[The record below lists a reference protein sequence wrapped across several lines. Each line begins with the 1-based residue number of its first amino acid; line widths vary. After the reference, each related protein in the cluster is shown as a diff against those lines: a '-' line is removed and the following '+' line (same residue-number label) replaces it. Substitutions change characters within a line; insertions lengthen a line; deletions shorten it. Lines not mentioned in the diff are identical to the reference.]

1 MTTRHRPKVLDVSVD
16 IAGRYAGRLLARHGF
31 EVTRA
36 TIRHVDARPSMV
48 GDGVATETGSAFER
62 FLDGGKEMVALDLTT
77 ADGVNQLQELIR
89 ATDTVLST
97 FGPDAAS
104 ALGLDAPA
112 VHQINPDAAV
122 VSVTPYGLRGPDA
135 GAPATEKTLFAHAGA
150 MLISGPPSAFPL
162 CPNLPIPSMLGGIY
176 AAMATLLRHLG
187 PPSDG
192 VELDVSLI
200 DVLTANLERVLSY
213 YTYLE
218 AVPYRGVG
226 SGRIEQSAGGGY
238 LRAADGY
245 FYIFSG
251 YQWFDRVLEMV
262 GRSDLIADAGQVTS
276 RREQTGLI
284 NAAVAEAMAGLTV
297 DQLAKRAQ
305 QLRMPSGPVAT
316 TSSLLEDP
324 QLQARQTFTRTPAG
338 ELDIDEPWRILP
350 GRSDTRPAPEPRPAL
365 SGLPLAGVRVL
376 DLTHAFAGPTSS
388 RILAEA
394 GADVIKI
401 ESVTRLDLLARG
413 MIPYDN
419 DTSAGWWERSG
430 YFADRN
436 LGKRAITLDMSVPD
450 GRELFL
456 RLVETAD
463 VVVAN
468 FTPRVLR
475 DWGLEPERLLE
486 LNPRLVVLMMTGF
499 GLTGPRS
506 ENPALAGTME
516 AASGFSTFVRATD
529 DEPPGAL
536 GFNFGDMVSGVFG
549 AAAVLFALHE
559 QRATG
564 AGQIIDFACAEAPI
578 PFLACQI
585 LEQDTTAAEPS
596 CRTDYLHAGTHLLI
610 AAGEPPGGQRWVLAY
625 LASTG
630 PTVDGLVADVGLDLV
645 PAGAPTSV
653 VPLQS
658 GLSRDLL
665 VARLQAKGVVAVPLS
680 DAEDRWYDQGLRSR
694 DFFVFATRRSVTTM
708 PHARGLPVLWDGAAL
723 GPPMSSVPLLG
734 EHNWEVLGRPLGL
747 SREAFAGLEDRGA
760 IGARPVGKLP
770 KTFQVPLALDY
781 LQELGLLRRCEGAR
795 SALIASFANTT
806 TNGRPKVDRAD
817 CSD

>member
-1 MTTRHRPKVLDVSVD
+1 
-16 IAGRYAGRLLARHGF
+16 
-31 EVTRA
+31 
-36 TIRHVDARPSMV
+36 
-48 GDGVATETGSAFER
+48 
-62 FLDGGKEMVALDLTT
+62 
-77 ADGVNQLQELIR
+77 
-89 ATDTVLST
+89 
-97 FGPDAAS
+97 
-104 ALGLDAPA
+104 
-112 VHQINPDAAV
+112 
-122 VSVTPYGLRGPDA
+122 
-135 GAPATEKTLFAHAGA
+135 
-150 MLISGPPSAFPL
+150 
-162 CPNLPIPSMLGGIY
+162 MLGGIY
-176 AAMATLLRHLG
+176 AAVAAVLPHLSQAG
-187 PPSDG
+187 DG
-192 VELDVSLI
+192 VELDVSLM

-226 SGRIEQSAGGGY
+226 SGRIEQSAGGGF

-245 FYIFSG
+245 FYVFSG

-262 GRSDLIADAGQVTS
+262 GRSDLTADSSATQVTS
-276 RREQTGLI
+276 RREQTSVI
-284 NAAVAEAMAGLTV
+284 NAAVSEAMAGLTV

-316 TSSLLEDP
+316 TSSLLEDAH
-324 QLQARQTFTRTPAG
+324 LRTRETFSRTSAEG
-338 ELDIDEPWRILP
+338 LDIDEPWRIVPGGSEKPPPPGLP
-350 GRSDTRPAPEPRPAL
+350 SPASALPSAASGRPSAASGRPSAASALPSAASAASAP

-419 DTSAGWWERSG
+419 DTTAGWWERSG

-436 LGKRAITLDMSVPD
+436 LGKRAVTLDMSIPE

-456 RLVETAD
+456 QLAETAD
-463 VVVAN
+463 VIVVN

-475 DWGLEPERLLE
+475 DWGLEPQRLLE

-516 AASGFSTFVRATD
+516 AASGFSTFVRASD
-529 DEPPGAL
+529 DEAPGAL

-549 AAAVLFALHE
+549 AAAILFALHE
-559 QRATG
+559 QRSTG

-585 LEQDTTAAEPS
+585 LEQDATGAEPS
-596 CRTDYLHAGTHLLI
+596 CRTDYLHAGTHVLI
-610 AAGEPPGGQRWVLAY
+610 EAGDPPAGQRWVLGY
-625 LASTG
+625 LAQDG
-630 PTVDGLVADVGLDLV
+630 PTVDELLADGDLDL
-645 PAGAPTSV
+645 AATSELG
-653 VPLQS
+653 PLHS
-658 GLSRDLL
+658 SLSRDQLF
-665 VARLQAKGVVAVPLS
+665 ARLAAKGVVAVPLS
-680 DAEDRWYDQGLRSR
+680 DAEDRWYDPGLRSR

-708 PHARGLPVLWDGAAL
+708 PHARGLPVLWDGASL

-747 SREAFAGLEDRGA
+747 SAESFARLEDKGA
-760 IGARPVGKLP
+760 IGARPLGKLP
-770 KTFQVPLALDY
+770 KTFQVPLALDD
-781 LQELGLLRRCEGAR
+781 LSEIGLLRRREGAR
-795 SALIASFANTT
+795 SALIASFADGGD
-806 TNGRPKVDRAD
+806 NGRPKVDKTSLPD
-817 CSD
+817 